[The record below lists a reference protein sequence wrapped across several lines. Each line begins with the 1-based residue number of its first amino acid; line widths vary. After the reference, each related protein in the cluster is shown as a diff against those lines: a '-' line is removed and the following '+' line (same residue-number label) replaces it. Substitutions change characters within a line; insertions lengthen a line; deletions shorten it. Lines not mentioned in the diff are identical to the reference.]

1 MKRGDLVKNKY
12 DGLIGI
18 AIRPNTGGWWV
29 MWLCGTFDFNN
40 PSDMV
45 VISESR

>member
-1 MKRGDLVKNKY
+1 MKVGDLVKNKY

-29 MWLCGTFDFNN
+29 MWHCGIFDFNN
-40 PSDMV
+40 PSDME
-45 VISESR
+45 VISASR